1 MPEREL
7 NQMPVRIA
15 NGREVSNHSANI
27 CRRIDQ
33 DILFLRG
40 PGNSVNLFARIALK
54 AEVIQTRFNFVL
66 HYHQDER
73 WVVS

>member
-1 MPEREL
+1 
-7 NQMPVRIA
+7 
-15 NGREVSNHSANI
+15 
-27 CRRIDQ
+27 
-33 DILFLRG
+33 LFLRG